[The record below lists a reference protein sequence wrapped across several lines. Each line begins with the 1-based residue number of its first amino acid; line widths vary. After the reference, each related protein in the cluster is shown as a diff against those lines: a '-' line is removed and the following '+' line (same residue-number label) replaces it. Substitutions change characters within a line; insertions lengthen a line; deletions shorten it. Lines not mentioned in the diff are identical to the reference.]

1 MKEAVSKL
9 FNFRKQNERVLYMS
23 NFIIDQKLCTSCGL
37 CVKECVRHVKIP
49 HQKHVNPDNPT
60 CSKCYHCLTVCPNEA
75 IKVKDTDTDIA
86 PDYDEQMLT
95 SINEENLKLL
105 FSFRRS
111 HRKYKEKMVDER
123 ILEKLVSAASYIPSG
138 GNRHSYEFTVIK
150 SEQVKKALKKELAA
164 FYARKNT
171 IINNALLRNI
181 AALFTNASTRGFLKD
196 PAYRN
201 RMKDLFNRISTGEDP
216 LFYGAPVIMIIHS
229 KEEVPTPK
237 EDSILAG
244 YNITLMAQTLGLGT
258 CFVTL
263 AQKAINSSSK
273 CKEILNLAKEDN
285 INAVLLLGYPSV
297 NYLKPAPRF
306 KKDIKLL

>member
-1 MKEAVSKL
+1 MSK
-9 FNFRKQNERVLYMS
+9 
-23 NFIIDQKLCTSCGL
+23 NFIIDEKLCTCCGL

-49 HQKHVNPDNPT
+49 HQNHVNPQNPA

-86 PDYDEQMLT
+86 PDFDNQLLT
-95 SINEENLKLL
+95 SIDEDNLMQF

-111 HRKYKEKMVDER
+111 HRKYEKKMVDER
-123 ILEKLVSAASYIPSG
+123 TLEKLVSAASYIPSG
-138 GNRHSYEFTVIK
+138 GNSHSYEFTVIK

-216 LFYGAPVIMIIHS
+216 LFYGAPVIIIIHS

-244 YNITLMAQTLGLGT
+244 YNMTLMAQALGLGT

-263 AQKAINSSSK
+263 AQKAINSSSQ
-273 CKEILNLAKEDN
+273 CKKILNLSKEDN
-285 INAVLLLGYPSV
+285 INAVLLLGYPLV
-297 NYLKPAPRF
+297 NYLRPAPRF
-306 KKDIKLL
+306 RKEIKCL